1 MTIPG
6 TTRSPMECGAAHPFV
21 LGPMA
26 GVQTFDLY
34 EGNRV
39 IGHIRATVRTDHT
52 TPLILPR

>member
-1 MTIPG
+1 
-6 TTRSPMECGAAHPFV
+6 MECGAAHPFV